1 MGVPSTISESKQV
14 FHKEF
19 PFVIPPIYRR
29 LADEL
34 LVELHLLSHQTKFIA
49 DRFFAV
55 GLCSIFDE
63 LTSGYKPEEHL
74 PSLFE
79 ALCNCNGFN
88 AKELR
93 LLFKETIELAKKESL
108 QTIINNL
115 EQKEGSKEPLLI
127 NELIKSKNKYY
138 SRINSIGILKILE
151 NSSQEKKDTNE
162 IKLEVLAEKIG
173 QKLDFSKGRIEKD
186 LSLYRSNREKIAQ
199 AMEILEADIKSI
211 RDKAIEVEKDN

>member
-1 MGVPSTISESKQV
+1 
-14 FHKEF
+14 
-19 PFVIPPIYRR
+19 
-29 LADEL
+29 
-34 LVELHLLSHQTKFIA
+34 
-49 DRFFAV
+49 
-55 GLCSIFDE
+55 
-63 LTSGYKPEEHL
+63 
-74 PSLFE
+74 
-79 ALCNCNGFN
+79 
-88 AKELR
+88 
-93 LLFKETIELAKKESL
+93 KETIELAKKESL